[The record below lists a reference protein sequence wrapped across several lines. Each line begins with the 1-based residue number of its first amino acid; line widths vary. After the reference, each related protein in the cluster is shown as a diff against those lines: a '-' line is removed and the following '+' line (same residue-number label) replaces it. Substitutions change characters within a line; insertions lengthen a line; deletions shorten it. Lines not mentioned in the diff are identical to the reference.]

1 MRPVVGSRRAPKARS
16 PAPRANPAEELTMDR
31 AALDALLKPR
41 SVAVVGASDRGN
53 VGGRI
58 YRNMLASG
66 FEGTVWPVNPNYLTV
81 GGVRCWPDIGALP
94 EPPDCVALAVP
105 YANVFEPLEA
115 AIACGVPSAVV
126 VADGFADHNTE
137 AGRARQARLQRLAKE
152 GGMAVN
158 GPNCMGIVGLNHR
171 LATAFTNLPENLVK
185 GGVSVVSQSG
195 GLINATMEL
204 GINRGL
210 GFNYLI
216 SAGNEAVVTSADYIS
231 WLADDPN
238 TSVIVNILEGVRDGR
253 AYRDALARAA
263 AKKPVVVLKL
273 GRTDAGRAAAVAH
286 TGSLAGPEAAFD
298 AVFQDCGIAQVE
310 TIDAMIEAANLFSS
324 AKVPGGDRV
333 FILSVSGGAAVLA
346 GDLARKAGLRLPP
359 LTRATSDKLGKI
371 LGVSRPFANPMDVV
385 GAPRLVA
392 GDNLTR
398 CLRVL
403 DKDPAI
409 DAIAFV
415 LVVQRETSASH
426 RVLHEQF
433 HAMAPTMKTPVV
445 MVSEMTWHPAK
456 TPSPGGPPVA
466 ATLDDGLLALGQLIA
481 HGTHQRNIRK
491 QPQPRRALVPLALDV
506 PSGRPLTEP
515 ESVAILE
522 GFGLPMAPW
531 AFVKSAAAAARA
543 ARRIGF
549 PVAVKAVVKGLAH
562 KTDAGGVRLGI
573 GSAAGVRRACS
584 EIDTAVARATPD
596 SPIEGYMIQE
606 MVTGGVEM
614 ILGTVFDPQF
624 GPLLMAGTGGTLAEI
639 AGDTA
644 LGLAPVNARQARAM
658 IRGLKADRLL
668 QGYRGAPAADRAALV
683 DVMVRLSRFAAGC
696 GEKIA
701 EIDLNPVMVLPKGR
715 GVCIVDALIV
725 PTNRHRRTGS
735 AASKP

>member
-1 MRPVVGSRRAPKARS
+1 MARRTAR
-16 PAPRANPAEELTMDR
+16 T
-31 AALDALLKPR
+31 ALDALLKPR
-41 SVAVVGASDRGN
+41 SVAVIGASDRGN

-58 YRNMLASG
+58 YRNMLACG
-66 FEGTVWPVNPNYLTV
+66 FDGPVWPVNPNYPTV
-81 GGVRCWPDIGALP
+81 GGVRCWPDIDALP
-94 EPPDCVALAVP
+94 EPPDCIALAVP

-115 AIACGVPSAVV
+115 AIACGVSSAVV

-137 AGRARQARLQRLAKE
+137 AGRARQVRLQHLAE
-152 GGMAVN
+152 GGDMAVN
-158 GPNCMGIVGLNHR
+158 GPNCMGIVSLHHG

-253 AYRDALARAA
+253 AYRNALARAA

-286 TGSLAGPEAAFD
+286 TGCLAGPQAAFD
-298 AVFQDCGIAQVE
+298 AIFSESGVARVE
-310 TIDAMIEAANLFSS
+310 TIDAMIEAANLFSN
-324 AKVPGGDRV
+324 AKLPRGDRV

-359 LTRATSDKLGKI
+359 LTQATSDKLGEI
-371 LGVSRPFANPMDVV
+371 LGVSRPFTNPMDVV

-403 DKDPAI
+403 DKDPSI

-433 HAMAPTMKTPVV
+433 HAMVPTMKTPVV

-456 TPSPGGPPVA
+456 MPRAGGPPVA
-466 ATLDDGLLALGQLIA
+466 ATLDDGLLALGQLID
-481 HGTHQRNIRK
+481 HGIYRRRK
-491 QPQPRRALVPLALDV
+491 RTPQPHWSLPPPNLDL
-506 PSGRPLTEP
+506 PSGRLLTEP
-515 ESVAILE
+515 ESIDILE
-522 GFGLPMAPW
+522 NFGFPVAPW
-531 AFVKSAAAAARA
+531 AFAKNAAEAARA
-543 ARRIGF
+543 AQLIGF
-549 PVAVKAVVKGLAH
+549 PVAVKAVVGGLVH
-562 KTDAGGVRLGI
+562 KIDAGGVRLELRN
-573 GSAAGVRRACS
+573 ATGVRRACG
-584 EIDTAVARATPD
+584 EIAAAVALAVPNSKID
-596 SPIEGYMIQE
+596 GYMIQE
-606 MVTGGVEM
+606 MVPGGVEM

-624 GPLLMAGTGGTLAEI
+624 GPLLMVGTGGSLAEI

-644 LGLAPVNARQARAM
+644 LGLAPIDAKQARAM
-658 IRGLKADRLL
+658 IRDLKADRLL
-668 QGYRGAPAADRAALV
+668 QGYRGAPTADRTALV
-683 DVMVRLSRFAAGC
+683 NVMVRLSRFAAAC
-696 GEKIA
+696 SEKID

-715 GVCIVDALIV
+715 GVRIVDALIV
-725 PTNRHRRTGS
+725 PTNRKQRVERPVP
-735 AASKP
+735 KP